1 MEIILLEK
9 IDNIGSVGDQVT
21 VKAGYARNYLIPKGK
36 STIATSENIAKF
48 ESQRAELMAKAGDEL
63 VRAQGR
69 AKLLEDKVITI
80 NAKAGVEGKL
90 FGSVGTLDIVGACDS
105 LGAPVERSEVR
116 LPDGPIRLIGEHK
129 VELHLHTDVNVEL
142 VVRVEASNLEEEPGL
157 EEESEGLE
165 VSD

>member
-36 STIATSENIAKF
+36 ATLATSENIAKF
-48 ESQRAELMAKAGDEL
+48 ESQRAELMAKAEDEL
-63 VRAQGR
+63 VRAKGR
-69 AKLLEDKVITI
+69 AKLLEDKVIII
-80 NAKAGVEGKL
+80 NAKAGAEGKL
-90 FGSVGTLDIVGACDS
+90 FGSVGTLDVVKACDS

-116 LPDGPIRLIGEHK
+116 LPDGPIRLIGEYK

-142 VVRVEASNLEEEPGL
+142 IMRVETSDSEEEPDLEEEP
-157 EEESEGLE
+157 SSLE
-165 VSD
+165 VPD